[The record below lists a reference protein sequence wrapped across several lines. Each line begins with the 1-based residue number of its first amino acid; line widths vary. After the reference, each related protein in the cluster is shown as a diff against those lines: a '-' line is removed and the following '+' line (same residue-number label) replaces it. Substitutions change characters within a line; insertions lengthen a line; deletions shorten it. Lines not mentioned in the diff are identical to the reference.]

1 MSMDRSEQG
10 VDNFGAAPGAAPLS
24 KGGFTGIGPDGGGP
38 YSRSARADANQR
50 FAEYTG
56 AHSMA
61 WLLGSLIGIAIAIAW
76 ASFEVLI
83 ARRKP
88 LI

>member
-1 MSMDRSEQG
+1 
-10 VDNFGAAPGAAPLS
+10 L
-24 KGGFTGIGPDGGGP
+24 
-38 YSRSARADANQR
+38 
-50 FAEYTG
+50 
-56 AHSMA
+56 A

-76 ASFEVLI
+76 ASFEVLL